1 MQEISIVLTHEDEI
15 CIALCTVIFLL
26 SSRREFIG
34 ELACEDDSDP
44 QKTELKQDMKE
55 AWCEVLLKQTGWG
68 P

>member
-34 ELACEDDSDP
+34 ELACEDDSNP
-44 QKTELKQDMKE
+44 QKTELKQDTSK
-55 AWCEVLLKQTGWG
+55 A
-68 P
+68 